1 MSMCES
7 SRYSRQKKQMTAF
20 SLGARL
26 PLGANGRLALSLPQ
40 SYCLNPLCSP
50 TAPSSEGAEAAPPQS
65 TDLALLSKFG
75 VNAITGRRYNPSV
88 NPLNPERLDSS
99 PSIRS
104 EAPSF
109 IVARAAKPLVFG
121 AKHQTQNVV
130 RQSRTNILPKIHRG
144 AEKRSPSPSVR
155 TGEPR
160 NTLSCLCATSSSKC
174 ARTAGTHSFFMR
186 PKGALHA
193 AEPRFIPRR
202 GASCAIACFICEAKK
217 SRLSIN
223 RKTGI
228 NLAVPLSLAM
238 PKAPLAL

>member
-1 MSMCES
+1 MVCPFAVLRSRFGL
-7 SRYSRQKKQMTAF
+7 RYSRV
-20 SLGARL
+20 R
-26 PLGANGRLALSLPQ
+26 GRRQ
-40 SYCLNPLCSP
+40 
-50 TAPSSEGAEAAPPQS
+50 
-65 TDLALLSKFG
+65 SKFL
-75 VNAITGRRYNPSV
+75 ASSSTGGAQNFY
-88 NPLNPERLDSS
+88 

-174 ARTAGTHSFFMR
+174 ARTAGTHSFFMC
-186 PKGALHA
+186 PKGALHVPKA
-193 AEPRFIPRR
+193 RFIRHSVLHLRSKKIPSFDKSKD
-202 GASCAIACFICEAKK
+202 GNK
-217 SRLSIN
+217 SRGTTFVGNAQSSSCPVTAASRPIL
-223 RKTGI
+223 
-228 NLAVPLSLAM
+228 LAPGRFPSA
-238 PKAPLAL
+238 AWE